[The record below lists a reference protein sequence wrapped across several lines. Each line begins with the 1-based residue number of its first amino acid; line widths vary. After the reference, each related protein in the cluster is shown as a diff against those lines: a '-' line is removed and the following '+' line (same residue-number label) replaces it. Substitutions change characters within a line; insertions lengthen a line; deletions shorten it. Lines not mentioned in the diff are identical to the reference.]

1 MASYFSK
8 SKFIM
13 QNLKSRKFLT
23 LGFIN
28 RTSSITSSQFPP
40 HLLNTTSFPPLPAR
54 NYASS
59 SRINSSIAF
68 ARCFASVSGGR
79 GAHTATSVRNDVDQI
94 EFVTPD
100 CKF

>member
-1 MASYFSK
+1 MASSYFSK
-8 SKFIM
+8 SKSFMM

-28 RTSSITSSQFPP
+28 RTSSITTSQFPP

-79 GAHTATSVRNDVDQI
+79 GAHTATSVSNDDDQI

-100 CKF
+100 